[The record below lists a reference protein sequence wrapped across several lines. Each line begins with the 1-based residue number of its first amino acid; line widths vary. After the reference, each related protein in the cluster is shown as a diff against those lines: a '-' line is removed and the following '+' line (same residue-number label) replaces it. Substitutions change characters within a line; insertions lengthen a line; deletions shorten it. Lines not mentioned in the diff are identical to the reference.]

1 MSPRSRSIR
10 RCLRGSGIGRCRG
23 RTWPTLGCPAAS
35 SRTPGMRQTH
45 QTDMS
50 TRRCATPAPTSG
62 AGPTT
67 KRMRLGH
74 TGRAASRCRAEG
86 ERRRRRVGTRSR
98 PATALMVPQENRQ
111 CNENLARCRVA
122 IDTWSARPA
131 SWRRCWR
138 SRAGSGAAFRRSAAW
153 GCAVTSAPP
162 VDRDRLVESLAEL
175 RAELAEATAA
185 RERHA
190 DRLDRSPV
198 QSEAGRPLHGDD
210 QAAGD
215 AAAHLRRPAA
225 GVAPNAE
232 NESEIRQCIH

>member
-1 MSPRSRSIR
+1 
-10 RCLRGSGIGRCRG
+10 
-23 RTWPTLGCPAAS
+23 
-35 SRTPGMRQTH
+35 
-45 QTDMS
+45 MS

-86 ERRRRRVGTRSR
+86 ERRSRRVGTRSR
-98 PATALMVPQENRQ
+98 PATALMVPQETHQ

-162 VDRDRLVESLAEL
+162 VDRDRLVESPAEL

-185 RERHA
+185 R
-190 DRLDRSPV
+190 DPSYFPRLAAV
-198 QSEAGRPLHGDD
+198 QTSARPISSSRPDAGAEPGTWGRGGCFSNPDPPTLWTRLENDHHDPAIGLFGREAS
-210 QAAGD
+210 A
-215 AAAHLRRPAA
+215 
-225 GVAPNAE
+225 
-232 NESEIRQCIH
+232 